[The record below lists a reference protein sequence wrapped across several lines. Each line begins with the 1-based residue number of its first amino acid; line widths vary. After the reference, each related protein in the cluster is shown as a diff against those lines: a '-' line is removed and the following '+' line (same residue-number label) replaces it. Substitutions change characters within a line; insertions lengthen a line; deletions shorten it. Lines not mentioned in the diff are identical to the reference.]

1 MADADIYE
9 MPTCEDALAALNNGD
24 HARCGELAVT
34 ILAHDPDNGLAHL
47 LRAASLSEEW
57 VALVGAHYAAACRNS
72 PFDPQVWVNR
82 ALAYEQGEQHDRA
95 LDCYRRALALDPLHI
110 GALAGGAQSFRLHE
124 FFEESIALTERLRQ
138 LAPDHPA
145 SYSNAA
151 IALQNLG
158 RVEEADAMFGRATAM
173 VEDRAHLDWE
183 HFHSLLARQHFAEA
197 WPKYETRFASSVH
210 NGVNDFPFDCPRWS
224 GASSDHVLVYGE
236 QGLGDQIMFAS
247 AIADMQAACGQVTLA
262 VNDVLVGLF
271 RASFPDVTVL
281 ALPFDA
287 GKEECA
293 DVLARAGADRPV
305 DSVLAIGSLMS
316 RFRNRR
322 DAFPGAPY
330 LRPSDRARDF
340 WRGRLDWA
348 GRDNR
353 ARGHRALRVGVCWA
367 SNPAKGQF
375 NGSMRARHKTM
386 PLAEML
392 RLVDIDGVTPVAMTN
407 VPLTEFE
414 GGDAAQGRLID
425 ISADLLSLD
434 RTAAVLEQL
443 DLLVTVDTGVA
454 HLAGAMGVPVWIL
467 LNRKG
472 DCRWGEWGAQSSYW
486 YDSARLCWQDAPGD
500 WPGLIE
506 RVRQDLIREIE
517 HRRVG
522 EYA

>member
-1 MADADIYE
+1 MAEPGIHQMA
-9 MPTCEDALAALNNGD
+9 TCEDALAALNNGD
-24 HARCGELAVT
+24 LARCGELAVA
-34 ILAHDPDNGLAHL
+34 ILAHDPDNGLAHM
-47 LRAASLSEEW
+47 LRAASLNDEW
-57 VALVGAHYAAACRNS
+57 AALAAAHCAAACRNA
-72 PFDPQVWVNR
+72 PFDPQAWINR
-82 ALAYEQGEQHDRA
+82 AVFFEWADQHDRA
-95 LDCYRRALALDPLHI
+95 LDCYRRALTIDPLHI
-110 GALAGGAQSFRLHE
+110 DALAGGTQSFRVNEL
-124 FFEESIALTERLRQ
+124 FEESIALAERLQQR
-138 LAPDHPA
+138 APDHPA

-158 RVEEADAMFGRATAM
+158 RVEEADAMFALASERAT
-173 VEDRAHLDWE
+173 DRSHLDWE

-197 WPKYETRFASSVH
+197 WPKYETRFAPSVN

-247 AIADMQAACGQVTLA
+247 AVADMQAACGQVTLA
-262 VNDVLVGLF
+262 VHELLVGLF
-271 RASFPDVTVL
+271 RASFPEVAVL

-287 GKEECA
+287 GAEEYA
-293 DVLARAGADRPV
+293 DVLARAGAERPV
-305 DSVLAIGSLMS
+305 DSVLAIGSLMG

-322 DAFPGAPY
+322 DAFSGAPY
-330 LRPSDRARDF
+330 LRPSDGARDF

-348 GRDNR
+348 GRD
-353 ARGHRALRVGVCWA
+353 AQGRGQRALRVGVCWA

-392 RLVDIDGVTPVAMTN
+392 RLVDIEGVAPVAITN
-407 VPLTEFE
+407 VPLAEFE
-414 GGDAAQGRLID
+414 GGDAAQGRLVD

-472 DCRWGEWGAQSSYW
+472 DCRWGEWGARSSYW
-486 YDSARLCWQDAPGD
+486 YDSARLYWQDAPGD
-500 WPGLIE
+500 WSGLIE
-506 RVRQDLIREIE
+506 RVRKDLIGAAQQQ
-517 HRRVG
+517 RVG
-522 EYA
+522 ECA